1 MKDKIFSEK
10 QQGLMKNLFGMTSN
24 TNTRTEIIA
33 GITTFITMAYILIII
48 PLTISEP
55 YAIMG
60 DEAMAGKVANASFIG
75 KCLAAFVGTF
85 LVSIYESPLCLGSR
99 NGT

>member
-33 GITTFITMAYILIII
+33 GITTFITMTYILILI
-48 PLTISEP
+48 PLTIS
-55 YAIMG
+55 
-60 DEAMAGKVANASFIG
+60 
-75 KCLAAFVGTF
+75 
-85 LVSIYESPLCLGSR
+85 
-99 NGT
+99 